1 MPAREIPPPQWSSFL
16 GNFGFRH
23 FGWNVTLEQKSRRR
37 GKHLVVNHSF
47 LEELTT
53 DVAGGHQQISIVL
66 GTPFHPFHT
75 HVIRK
80 PVHVRVVAG
89 AGAAL
94 EIDSADGRTVVVHL
108 RRRDG
113 GN

>member
-1 MPAREIPPPQWSSFL
+1 MAAQEIHSSQWSSFL

-53 DVAGGHQQISIVL
+53 DGADGHPQITIVL
-66 GTPFHPFHT
+66 GTPFRPFHT
-75 HVIRK
+75 HVVSN
-80 PVHVRVVAG
+80 PLHVRVVAG
-89 AGAAL
+89 AQAVL
-94 EIDSADGRTVVVHL
+94 EIESADGATIVVHL
-108 RRRDG
+108 RRHDG
-113 GN
+113 FN

>member
-1 MPAREIPPPQWSSFL
+1 MPAHEIPPPQWPSFL

-23 FGWNVTLEQKSRRR
+23 FGWNVRLEQISRGRD
-37 GKHLVVNHSF
+37 KHFAVNHSF
-47 LEELTT
+47 LEELAT
-53 DVAGGHQQISIVL
+53 DGADGQQQITIVL

-89 AGAAL
+89 AQAAL
-94 EIDSADGRTVVVHL
+94 EIESADGTVVMVHL
-108 RRRDG
+108 RRQE
-113 GN
+113 